1 MKKAQSPTKEP
12 PRKEKL
18 WGPFLRLYTRFP
30 IPWVYFAAAI
40 LLGIV
45 ATELALRVADL
56 TIQVNKGE
64 LYNRV
69 IIGYVLVSILYA
81 LVVGFQNVLS
91 AYGTQKTTLRVR
103 GVVWRAILGLPMKEV
118 EAEGPSNLISCV
130 TNDATQAA
138 AALQML
144 FLSVSSLYAL
154 VRACMKMI
162 AYNGQLSLILVVSIP
177 LAALVFFLTGRLQF
191 IASRRQ
197 YEALNTMTAFFSEHI
212 ACAKHVKAQ
221 GMEEREIEE
230 GMRAIEDRYRA
241 DLLNVVFGMVQ
252 TGLFSLYTKLNMVL
266 IAVGGSQ
273 LIRTGHM
280 ASTGINDF
288 TTYSGKVEQYE
299 SELLTPYQ
307 TVKGTQGSLRHV
319 NEILARPT
327 EVLDAGRPLGPSG
340 DLQLQDVQFSFD
352 GVYPV
357 LRGVTCTIPYGK
369 HTAIIGGNG
378 SGKSTVLKLLQ
389 GFYRP
394 DAGTI
399 TLNGQDLA
407 EVRLDDLR
415 GRFAYVLQ
423 NTPLLAGTIR
433 ENLVYGAKTPP
444 DEAAVV
450 AAAKAAG
457 AHDFITRL
465 PYGYDTQV
473 GSAGARLSG
482 GQRQRIAIARAL
494 LVQPEYLLLDEATA
508 SLDHRT
514 AGAVLDSLL
523 DGRIPTVLYIS
534 HNMDEVRR
542 ADHVIVLRDGQ
553 VEASGTPAELAHS
566 SPTYRDYAA
575 KQRVE
580 VPV

>member
-1 MKKAQSPTKEP
+1 MKEGKSANR

-30 IPWVYFAAAI
+30 IPWVYFLAAI
-40 LLGIV
+40 LLGIL
-45 ATELALRVADL
+45 ATELALQVADL
-56 TIQVNKGE
+56 TIRVNKGE
-64 LYNRV
+64 LYNGV
-69 IIGYVLVSILYA
+69 IIGYVVVSIAYS
-81 LVVGFQNVLS
+81 LVVGFQNVIA

-138 AALQML
+138 NALQML

-162 AYNGQLSLILVVSIP
+162 AFNGQLSLILVVSIP
-177 LAALVFFLTGRLQF
+177 LAALVFFLSGRLQF

-221 GMEEREIEE
+221 GMEEREVEE
-230 GMRAIEDRYRA
+230 GMQAIEARYKA
-241 DLLNVVFGMVQ
+241 DILNVVFGMVQ
-252 TGLFSLYTKLNMVL
+252 SGLFSLYTKLNMVL

-319 NEILARPT
+319 NEILARPA
-327 EVLDAGRPLGPSG
+327 EHLEAGSPLGPSG
-340 DLQLQDVQFSFD
+340 DIELREVRFSFD
-352 GVYPV
+352 GEYPV
-357 LRGVTCTIPYGK
+357 LRGVSCTIPYGR

-378 SGKSTVLKLLQ
+378 SGKSTVMKLLQ
-389 GFYRP
+389 GFYRA
-394 DAGTI
+394 DSGTI

-407 EVRLDDLR
+407 GVRLDELR

-423 NTPLLAGTIR
+423 NTPLLSGTIR
-433 ENLVYGAKTPP
+433 
-444 DEAAVV
+444 
-450 AAAKAAG
+450 
-457 AHDFITRL
+457 
-465 PYGYDTQV
+465 
-473 GSAGARLSG
+473 
-482 GQRQRIAIARAL
+482 
-494 LVQPEYLLLDEATA
+494 
-508 SLDHRT
+508 
-514 AGAVLDSLL
+514 
-523 DGRIPTVLYIS
+523 
-534 HNMDEVRR
+534 
-542 ADHVIVLRDGQ
+542 
-553 VEASGTPAELAHS
+553 
-566 SPTYRDYAA
+566 
-575 KQRVE
+575 
-580 VPV
+580 

>member
-1 MKKAQSPTKEP
+1 MKETKSANRS
-12 PRKEKL
+12 RKEKL

-30 IPWVYFAAAI
+30 IPWVYFLAAI
-40 LLGIV
+40 LLGIL
-45 ATELALRVADL
+45 ATELALQVADL
-56 TIQVNKGE
+56 TIRVNKGE
-64 LYNRV
+64 LYNSV
-69 IIGYVLVSILYA
+69 IIGYVLVSILYS
-81 LVVGFQNVLS
+81 LVVGFQNVIA

-138 AALQML
+138 NALQML

-162 AYNGQLSLILVVSIP
+162 AFNGQLSLILVVSIP
-177 LAALVFFLTGRLQF
+177 LAALVFFLSGRLQF

-221 GMEEREIEE
+221 GMEEREVEE
-230 GMRAIEDRYRA
+230 GMQAIEARYKA
-241 DLLNVVFGMVQ
+241 DILNVVFGMVQ
-252 TGLFSLYTKLNMVL
+252 SGLFSLYTKLNMVL

-319 NEILARPT
+319 NEILARPA
-327 EVLDAGRPLGPSG
+327 EHLEAGSPLGPSG
-340 DLQLQDVQFSFD
+340 DIALQDVRFSFD
-352 GVYPV
+352 GEYPV
-357 LRGVTCTIPYGK
+357 LRGVSCTIPYGK

-378 SGKSTVLKLLQ
+378 SGKSTVMKLLQ

-407 EVRLDDLR
+407 GVRLDDLR
-415 GRFAYVLQ
+415 SRFAYVLQ
-423 NTPLLAGTIR
+423 NTPLLSGTIR

-444 DEAAVV
+444 DEAAIL
-450 AAAKAAG
+450 AASKAAG

-473 GSAGARLSG
+473 GSAGMRLSG

-514 AGAVLDSLL
+514 AGAVLNELL
-523 DGRIPTVLYIS
+523 DGRVPTVVYIS
-534 HNMDEVRR
+534 HNMEEVRR

-553 VEASGTPAELAHS
+553 VEASGTPDELARI

-575 KQRVE
+575 KQRLE

>member
-1 MKKAQSPTKEP
+1 MKQPETKQ

-30 IPWVYFAAAI
+30 IPWVYFLAAI
-40 LLGIV
+40 LLGIL
-45 ATELALRVADL
+45 ATELALQVADL
-56 TIQVNKGE
+56 TIRVNKGE
-64 LYNRV
+64 LYNAV
-69 IIGYVLVSILYA
+69 IIGYVLVSILYS
-81 LVVGFQNVLS
+81 LVVGFQNVIA

-138 AALQML
+138 NALQML

-162 AYNGQLSLILVVSIP
+162 AFNGQPSLILVVSIP
-177 LAALVFFLTGRLQF
+177 LAALVFFLSGRLQF

-230 GMRAIEDRYRA
+230 GMQAIEARYKA

-252 TGLFSLYTKLNMVL
+252 SGLFSLYTKLNMVL
-266 IAVGGSQ
+266 IAVGGSH

-319 NEILARPT
+319 NEILARPA
-327 EVLDAGRPLGPSG
+327 EHLEQGAPLGPSG
-340 DLQLQDVQFSFD
+340 DIALQDVRFSFD
-352 GVYPV
+352 GEYPV
-357 LRGVTCTIPYGK
+357 LRGVSCTIPYGR

-378 SGKSTVLKLLQ
+378 SGKSTVMKLLQ

-407 EVRLDDLR
+407 GVRLDDLR

-444 DEAAVV
+444 DEDAIL

-473 GSAGARLSG
+473 GSAGMRLSG

-514 AGAVLDSLL
+514 AGAVLNELL
-523 DGRIPTVLYIS
+523 DGRVPTVVCIS
-534 HNMDEVRR
+534 HNMEEVRR

-553 VEASGTPAELAHS
+553 VEASGTPDELARI

-575 KQRVE
+575 KQRLE

>member
-1 MKKAQSPTKEP
+1 MKQAQGKTQIRS
-12 PRKEKL
+12 RKEKL

-30 IPWVYFAAAI
+30 IPWVYFLGAI
-40 LLGIV
+40 VLGI
-45 ATELALRVADL
+45 ASTELALKVADL
-56 TIQVNKGE
+56 TIRVNKGE
-64 LYNRV
+64 LYNGV
-69 IIGYVLVSILYA
+69 IIAYVLVSILNS
-81 LVVGFQNVLS
+81 LVMGFQNVLA

-103 GVVWRAILGLPMKEV
+103 GVVWRAILGLPMKDV
-118 EAEGPSNLISCV
+118 EEEGPSNLISCV

-138 AALQML
+138 SALQMI

-154 VRACMKMI
+154 VRACTKMI

-230 GMRAIEDRYRA
+230 GMQAIESRYKA
-241 DLLNVVFGMVQ
+241 DILNVLFGTVQ
-252 TGLFSLYTKLNMVL
+252 TGLFSLYTKLNTVM

-319 NEILARPT
+319 NEILERPA
-327 EVLDAGRPLGPSG
+327 EQLDAGSPLGPSG
-340 DLQLQDVQFSFD
+340 DIELRDVRFSFD
-352 GVYPV
+352 GEYPV
-357 LRGVTCTIPYGK
+357 LQGVSCTIPYGK
-369 HTAIIGGNG
+369 RTAIIGGNG
-378 SGKSTVLKLLQ
+378 SGKSTVMKLLQ

-407 EVRLDDLR
+407 GVRLSDLR

-433 ENLVYGAKTPP
+433 ENLIYGAKTQP
-444 DEAAVV
+444 DDAAIQV
-450 AAAKAAG
+450 AAQAAG
-457 AHDFITRL
+457 AHEFISQL
-465 PYGYDTQV
+465 PDGYDTQV
-473 GSAGARLSG
+473 GSAGSRLSG

-494 LVQPEYLLLDEATA
+494 LVQPEYLILDEATA
-508 SLDHRT
+508 NLDHRT

-523 DGRIPTVLYIS
+523 DGRVPTVVYIS
-534 HNMDEVRR
+534 HNMEEVHR
-542 ADHVIVLRDGQ
+542 ADHVIVLREGQ
-553 VEASGTPAELAHS
+553 VEASGAPDELARI
-566 SPTYRDYAA
+566 SPTYREFAA

>member
-1 MKKAQSPTKEP
+1 MKQASSKTKKQA
-12 PRKEKL
+12 RKEKL

-30 IPWVYFAAAI
+30 IPWAYFLGAV
-40 LLGIV
+40 LLGI
-45 ATELALRVADL
+45 ASTELALKVADL
-56 TIQVNKGE
+56 TIRVNKGE
-64 LYNRV
+64 LYNGV
-69 IIGYVLVSILYA
+69 IITYVLVSILNS
-81 LVVGFQNVLS
+81 LVMGLQNVLA

-103 GVVWRAILGLPMKEV
+103 GVVWRAILGLPMKDV
-118 EAEGPSNLISCV
+118 EEEGPSNLISCV

-138 AALQML
+138 SALQML

-162 AYNGQLSLILVVSIP
+162 AFNGQLSLVLLISIP
-177 LAALVFFLTGRLQF
+177 LAVLVFFLAGRLQF

-221 GMEEREIEE
+221 GMEEQEVKE
-230 GMRAIEDRYRA
+230 GMQAIETRYKA
-241 DLLNVVFGMVQ
+241 DILNVVFGMVQ
-252 TGLFSLYTKLNMVL
+252 SGLFSLYGKLNTVM
-266 IAVGGSQ
+266 IAAGGSR
-273 LIRTGHM
+273 LINTGHM

-299 SELLTPYQ
+299 SELLTLYQ

-319 NEILARPT
+319 NEILERPA
-327 EVLDAGRPLGPSG
+327 ESLDAGSPLGASG
-340 DLQLQDVQFSFD
+340 DIELQDVRFSFD
-352 GVYPV
+352 GDYPV
-357 LRGVTCTIPYGK
+357 LQGISCTIPYGRR
-369 HTAIIGGNG
+369 TAIIGGNG
-378 SGKSTVLKLLQ
+378 SGKSTVMKLLQ

-407 EVRLDDLR
+407 GVKLSDLR
-415 GRFAYVLQ
+415 SRFAYVLQ

-433 ENLVYGAKTPP
+433 ENLVYGARTPL
-444 DEAAVV
+444 DDAAVE

-457 AHDFITRL
+457 AHDFIMQL
-465 PYGYDTQV
+465 PDGYDTQV
-473 GSAGARLSG
+473 GAAGTRLSG

-523 DGRIPTVLYIS
+523 DGRVPTVVYIS

-542 ADHVIVLRDGQ
+542 ADHVIVLRDGR
-553 VEASGTPAELAHS
+553 VEASGTPEELPRI
-566 SPTYRDYAA
+566 SPTYREYAA

>member
-1 MKKAQSPTKEP
+1 MNKEKSAR

-30 IPWVYFAAAI
+30 IPWVYYLAAI
-40 LLGIV
+40 LLGIL
-45 ATELALRVADL
+45 ATELALKVADL

-64 LYNRV
+64 LYNGV
-69 IIGYVLVSILYA
+69 IIGYVLVSILYS
-81 LVVGFQNVLS
+81 LVTGIQNVAA

-118 EAEGPSNLISCV
+118 EEEGPSNLISCV

-138 AALQML
+138 NALQML

-162 AYNGQLSLILVVSIP
+162 AFNGRLSLMLVISIP

-212 ACAKHVKAQ
+212 SCAKHVKAQ
-221 GMEEREIEE
+221 GMEEQEIEE
-230 GMRAIEDRYRA
+230 GIRAIEARYRA

-252 TGLFSLYTKLNMVL
+252 TGLFSLYTRLNLIL

-273 LIRTGHM
+273 LIRTGRM

-288 TTYSGKVEQYE
+288 STYSGKVEQYE

-319 NEILARPT
+319 NKILARPA
-327 EVLDAGRPLGPSG
+327 EHLEAGSPLGPSG
-340 DLQLQDVQFSFD
+340 DIELQNVRFSFD
-352 GVYPV
+352 AEYPV
-357 LRGVTCTIPYGK
+357 LRGVSCRIPCGK

-378 SGKSTVLKLLQ
+378 SGKSTVMKLLQ

-407 EVRLDDLR
+407 GVRLDDLR

-433 ENLVYGAKTPP
+433 ENLVYGAKTPL
-444 DEAAVV
+444 DESAII

-457 AHDFITRL
+457 AHDFITQL
-465 PYGYDTQV
+465 PDGYDTQV

-523 DGRIPTVLYIS
+523 DGRVPTVLYIS

-553 VEASGTPAELAHS
+553 VEASGTPAEMARI

-575 KQRVE
+575 KQRAE

>member
-1 MKKAQSPTKEP
+1 MKEANSANR

-30 IPWVYFAAAI
+30 IPWVYFVAAI
-40 LLGIV
+40 LLGIL
-45 ATELALRVADL
+45 ATELALQVADL

-69 IIGYVLVSILYA
+69 IIGYVLVSILYS
-81 LVVGFQNVLS
+81 LVMGFQSVLS

-118 EAEGPSNLISCV
+118 EEEGPSNLISCV

-138 AALQML
+138 SALQMI

-230 GMRAIEDRYRA
+230 GMQAIEDRYKA
-241 DLLNVVFGMVQ
+241 DILNVLFGTVQ

-319 NEILARPT
+319 NEILARPA
-327 EVLDAGRPLGPSG
+327 EQLEAGSPLGPSG
-340 DLQLQDVQFSFD
+340 DIELREVRFSFD
-352 GVYPV
+352 GEYPV
-357 LRGVTCTIPYGK
+357 LQGVSCTIPYGK

-378 SGKSTVLKLLQ
+378 SGKSTVMKLLQ

-394 DAGTI
+394 DSGTI

-407 EVRLDDLR
+407 GVRLDELR

-433 ENLVYGAKTPP
+433 ENLIYGAKTPP
-444 DEAAVV
+444 DEDAIL

-473 GSAGARLSG
+473 GSAGMRLSG

-514 AGAVLDSLL
+514 AGAVLDELL
-523 DGRIPTVLYIS
+523 DGRVPTVVYIS
-534 HNMDEVRR
+534 HNMEEVRR
-542 ADHVIVLRDGQ
+542 ADHVIVLRDGR
-553 VEASGTPAELAHS
+553 VEASGTPEELART

-575 KQRVE
+575 KQRLE

>member
-1 MKKAQSPTKEP
+1 
-12 PRKEKL
+12 
-18 WGPFLRLYTRFP
+18 
-30 IPWVYFAAAI
+30 
-40 LLGIV
+40 
-45 ATELALRVADL
+45 
-56 TIQVNKGE
+56 
-64 LYNRV
+64 
-69 IIGYVLVSILYA
+69 
-81 LVVGFQNVLS
+81 
-91 AYGTQKTTLRVR
+91 
-103 GVVWRAILGLPMKEV
+103 
-118 EAEGPSNLISCV
+118 
-130 TNDATQAA
+130 
-138 AALQML
+138 
-144 FLSVSSLYAL
+144 
-154 VRACMKMI
+154 MKMI
-162 AYNGQLSLILVVSIP
+162 AFNGRLSLMLVISIP

-197 YEALNTMTAFFSEHI
+197 YEALNAMTAFFSEHI

-221 GMEEREIEE
+221 GMEEREVEE
-230 GMRAIEDRYRA
+230 GMQAIEARYKA

-252 TGLFSLYTKLNMVL
+252 TGLFSLYTRLNLVL

-273 LIRTGHM
+273 LIRTGRM

-288 TTYSGKVEQYE
+288 STYSGKVEQYE

-319 NEILARPT
+319 NEILARPA
-327 EVLDAGRPLGPSG
+327 EHLDAGSPLGPSG
-340 DLQLQDVQFSFD
+340 DIEFQNVRFSFD
-352 GVYPV
+352 GEYPV
-357 LRGVTCTIPYGK
+357 LRGVTCRIPYGK
-369 HTAIIGGNG
+369 RTAIIGGNG
-378 SGKSTVLKLLQ
+378 SGKSTVMKLLQ

-407 EVRLDDLR
+407 GVRLDDLR
-415 GRFAYVLQ
+415 SRFAYVLQ

-433 ENLVYGAKTPP
+433 ENLIYGAKTPP
-444 DEAAVV
+444 EQAAII

-465 PYGYDTQV
+465 PNGYDTQV

-523 DGRIPTVLYIS
+523 DGRVPTVLYIS

-553 VEASGTPAELAHS
+553 VEASGAPAEMARIS
-566 SPTYRDYAA
+566 STYRDYAA

-580 VPV
+580 VTA

>member
-1 MKKAQSPTKEP
+1 MKQTRPKTASR

-30 IPWVYFAAAI
+30 IPWVYFVGAI
-40 LLGIV
+40 VLGIG
-45 ATELALRVADL
+45 ATELALKVADL
-56 TIQVNKGE
+56 TIRVNKGE
-64 LYNRV
+64 LYNGV
-69 IIGYVLVSILYA
+69 IIGYVLVSIVYA
-81 LVVGFQNVLS
+81 LVVGFQNVLA

-103 GVVWRAILGLPMKEV
+103 GVVWRAILGLPMKDV
-118 EAEGPSNLISCV
+118 EEEGPSNLISCV

-138 AALQML
+138 SALQML

-162 AYNGQLSLILVVSIP
+162 AYNGSLSLILVVSIP

-221 GMEEREIEE
+221 GMEEREVEE
-230 GMRAIEDRYRA
+230 GLQAIEARYRA
-241 DLLNVVFGMVQ
+241 DILNVVFGAVQ
-252 TGLFSLYTKLNMVL
+252 SGLFSLYTRLNMVL

-319 NEILARPT
+319 NQILERPA
-327 EVLDAGRPLGPSG
+327 EALDAGSPLGPSG
-340 DLQLQDVQFSFD
+340 DIELHDVRFSFD
-352 GVYPV
+352 GEYPV
-357 LRGVTCTIPYGK
+357 LQGVSCTIPYGRC
-369 HTAIIGGNG
+369 TAIIGGNG
-378 SGKSTVLKLLQ
+378 SGKSTVMKLLQ

-407 EVRLDDLR
+407 EVKLSDLR

-433 ENLVYGAKTPP
+433 ENLVYGARTQL
-444 DEAAVV
+444 DDAAVEAA
-450 AAAKAAG
+450 ARAAG

-465 PYGYDTQV
+465 PQGYDTQV

-523 DGRIPTVLYIS
+523 DGRVPTVVYIS

-542 ADHVIVLRDGQ
+542 ADHVIVLRDGR
-553 VEASGTPAELAHS
+553 VEASGTPEALPRI
-566 SPTYRDYAA
+566 SPTYREYAA